1 MKVPGRAARLGAV
14 IALSFMGASAH
25 QASAEDLL
33 PIKIGF
39 TTTQSG
45 PLASAVAP
53 TLLARQMWAEEVNAH
68 GGILGRKVE
77 LDYAD
82 DKYNPGLVGTL
93 YSKMI
98 DVDRVDL
105 VIGPFGNAVL
115 APILPI
121 VAQRGKLLFSTW
133 TTTANAQS
141 HYDRYFNMGP
151 WGDKPEGF
159 QGLYALLA
167 AKHGLKR
174 IALLSVDIEGP
185 QVMTQQV
192 RTIAAREGL
201 TVVYDQKY
209 PANTTEFSSLLRS
222 INSADPD
229 VIYVAS
235 APANSIAIINQ
246 LSEIGVS
253 DSVQMCCGGMVGLQL
268 SSVLGKLG
276 PKVNGLV
283 NYALYAPVKTMQY
296 AGTQAFF
303 DRYSERAKKAGIDP
317 LGYYGASFA
326 YAQGQVLQQA
336 IEATKS
342 LDDQALAKYMHFAEF
357 DTIVGK
363 ISFTPDGEW
372 TRSGVVLLQFRG
384 VDRSGDLAQFR
395 TPDHQ
400 VVVAPNSM
408 ATGDLVPFAKARN

>member
-1 MKVPGRAARLGAV
+1 MP
-14 IALSFMGASAH
+14 
-25 QASAEDLL
+25 
-33 PIKIGF
+33 
-39 TTTQSG
+39 TTNTI
-45 PLASAVAP
+45 P
-53 TLLARQMWAEEVNAH
+53 
-68 GGILGRKVE
+68 
-77 LDYAD
+77 DF
-82 DKYNPGLVGTL
+82 VGTL
-93 YSKMI
+93 YLKMI

-121 VAQRGKLLFSTW
+121 VARAWKAPVLDL

-235 APANSIAIINQ
+235 APADSIAIINQ

-372 TRSGVVLLQFRG
+372 TRSGVCPSPVSRRRPLR
-384 VDRSGDLAQFR
+384 RSR
-395 TPDHQ
+395 S
-400 VVVAPNSM
+400 VPNARSSGRCR
-408 ATGDLVPFAKARN
+408 AETRWRQEIWFPSPRRETNRRRPPTTGPGLNLSGSQIASRHAHSARSP